1 MEIRVLDSMSD
12 KECKDVASVASTV
25 RRDLRTQSE
34 SLHSLRTIVTVD
46 HYNPY
51 VTTSRPLSISASTLI
66 HDCLK
71 TGTIND
77 VCSRLSSLILHSEAA
92 IARCKG
98 SSDYSSEHA
107 QLSFLLV
114 TTMSPDAP
122 LLMQLTKRLCE

>member
-51 VTTSRPLSISASTLI
+51 VTTSRPLSISAWTLI

-77 VCSRLSSLILHSEAA
+77 VCSRLSSLILHLKP
-92 IARCKG
+92 R
-98 SSDYSSEHA
+98 
-107 QLSFLLV
+107 L
-114 TTMSPDAP
+114 P
-122 LLMQLTKRLCE
+122 L